1 MNWELRRKTEAALK
15 AAGEKWQTLFASA
28 PLVTDSRR
36 VTPGSV
42 FVALRGERFDAH
54 DFLSAV
60 REAGAVAAVVE
71 RETPVDMPQLVVP
84 DTRWAYMLL
93 AAQRRRRFDGPVLAI
108 VGSNGKTT
116 TTQMLAAILKE
127 AFGDAFWATKGNFN
141 NELGVSHTLLSMKAG
156 DRMGLVEAG
165 MNHPGEM
172 AQLADMVRPDVVLV
186 TNAQREHQEFLAT
199 VEATAYENGF
209 MIAGAAK
216 GPGRRSRRRRLR
228 RHLGGDVRRRE
239 EGGLA
244 LHDPSRRTRR
254 RAGKLRVGRSHA

>member
-1 MNWELRRKTEAALK
+1 MNWECRRETEAALRG
-15 AAGEKWQTLFASA
+15 AGEEWRDLLASA

-36 VTPGSV
+36 VTQGCV

-60 REAGAVAAVVE
+60 REAGAAAAVVE
-71 RETPVDMPQLVVP
+71 READVDMPQLVVP

-93 AAQRRRRFDGPVLAI
+93 AAERRRTFEGPVLAV

-127 AFGDAFWATKGNFN
+127 ALGEAFWATKGNFN
-141 NELGVSHTLLSMKAG
+141 NELGVSHTLLSMKSG

-172 AQLADMVRPDVVLV
+172 AQLAD
-186 TNAQREHQEFLAT
+186 Q
-199 VEATAYENGF
+199 
-209 MIAGAAK
+209 
-216 GPGRRSRRRRLR
+216 
-228 RHLGGDVRRRE
+228 
-239 EGGLA
+239 
-244 LHDPSRRTRR
+244 
-254 RAGKLRVGRSHA
+254 